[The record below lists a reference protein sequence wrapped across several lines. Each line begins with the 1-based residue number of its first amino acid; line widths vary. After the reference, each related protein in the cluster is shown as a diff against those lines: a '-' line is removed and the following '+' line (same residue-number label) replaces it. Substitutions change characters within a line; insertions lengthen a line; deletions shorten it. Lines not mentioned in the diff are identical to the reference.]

1 MSPAGAQPPTA
12 ASQVEPPPPEAGEVF
27 GPALGRAQRYV
38 TLLAGAG
45 VERGLLGPR
54 EAGRLW
60 SRHLLNCAALA
71 AFVPSGSD
79 VLDVG
84 SGAGLP
90 GIPLAL
96 ARPDLRVTLLE
107 PMARRVSFL
116 EDAVSTLELASV
128 QVRRGRAEELEP
140 SSVDVVVAR
149 AVAPLVRLVPMT
161 LPLLRPGGRLVAL
174 KGSNAEGELDAAKSV
189 LQHERGA
196 TVSLVQTPAGGDV
209 ATVVLIVLDAG
220 R

>member
-1 MSPAGAQPPTA
+1 
-12 ASQVEPPPPEAGEVF
+12 
-27 GPALGRAQRYV
+27 
-38 TLLAGAG
+38 
-45 VERGLLGPR
+45 
-54 EAGRLW
+54 
-60 SRHLLNCAALA
+60 
-71 AFVPSGSD
+71 
-79 VLDVG
+79 
-84 SGAGLP
+84 
-90 GIPLAL
+90 
-96 ARPDLRVTLLE
+96 
-107 PMARRVSFL
+107 MARRVSFL